1 MLRAQRRYFLTAAGA
16 LAAASLT
23 AKAQAPTKIPR
34 IGYIHPGTADPGS
47 GTVSLFEA
55 FRQGLGDLGYVE
67 GRNVL
72 IEFRIAQGQPERLPA
87 LAAELAALKVDVI
100 VTGGG
105 TLVAQAAQHASGTLP
120 IVAVSVGD
128 PVTSGLV
135 SSLARPGGNVT
146 GRRFFPEFVG
156 KCLEQLKLAVSSI
169 SRVAVL
175 RQPGAVLERTQTDII
190 AARKSP
196 HARSAC
202 SCKIVEAR
210 GPEDFDRAFST
221 MASAR
226 ADALIVLATAVFAT
240 QRRRL
245 VELALKN
252 RLPAVYSF
260 REYVDVGGLMSYGPK
275 SQ

>member
-1 MLRAQRRYFLTAAGA
+1 MLVDRHRGQARDFHERLATAVRRNRRQRPFIDTTAKRMIKLDSRELPVRQSMLRAQRRYFLTAAGA

-55 FRQGLGDLGYVE
+55 FRQGPGDLGYVE

-72 IEFRIAQGQPERLPA
+72 IEFRIALGQPERLPA
-87 LAAELAALKVDVI
+87 LAAELVALKVDVI

-120 IVAVSVGD
+120 IVAVSVGE

-146 GRRFFPEFVG
+146 GLSLLFPELVG

-190 AARKSP
+190 SGAQVAAR
-196 HARSAC
+196 
-202 SCKIVEAR
+202 
-210 GPEDFDRAFST
+210 
-221 MASAR
+221 
-226 ADALIVLATAVFAT
+226 ALGL
-240 QRRRL
+240 RL
-245 VELALKN
+245 
-252 RLPAVYSF
+252 
-260 REYVDVGGLMSYGPK
+260 
-275 SQ
+275 